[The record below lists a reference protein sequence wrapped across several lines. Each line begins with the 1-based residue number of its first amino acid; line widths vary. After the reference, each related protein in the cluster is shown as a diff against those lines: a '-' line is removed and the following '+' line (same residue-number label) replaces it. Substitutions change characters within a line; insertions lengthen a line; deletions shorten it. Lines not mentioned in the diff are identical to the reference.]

1 MGRLPKWRLTVSVKA
16 IAWAFEQDL
25 PTTLKFVLV
34 ALADH
39 ANDEGMCWPGQ
50 GYVAAKTGLKRPT
63 VNSSIAKLV
72 ALGKMEAT
80 RRFDELG
87 RPRSSVY
94 RLCLKEG
101 GNVRNDDSVC
111 QPEASGYVSDDDKE
125 SSLRIIKGTE
135 DPAPR
140 NSESVSP
147 HELVEGWND
156 TCGPLGLP
164 TVRELSADRLTK
176 VRARLKEHPKI
187 FFWNDVLA
195 GIEKSTFLRGLSG
208 RNGDHKGWK
217 ASFDWLIE
225 NPTNCL
231 KIAEGQYNG

>member
-1 MGRLPKWRLTVSVKA
+1 MGGAGFLAVKNFERFQHYKNRNPPWIKFYASILFDYEFQSLPDKSKA
-16 IAWAFEQDL
+16 HLMLIWLLISQRHDHRIPNDARWIAQRIGATEKVDL
-25 PTTLKFVLV
+25 QILIDGGWLIS
-34 ALADH
+34 LADRYQPSING
-39 ANDEGMCWPGQ
+39 ASKSLEQ
-50 GYVAAKTGLKRPT
+50 SREETEEKRVEEKAP
-63 VNSSIAKLV
+63 
-72 ALGKMEAT
+72 
-80 RRFDELG
+80 DPEL
-87 RPRSSVY
+87 
-94 RLCLKEG
+94 
-101 GNVRNDDSVC
+101 
-111 QPEASGYVSDDDKE
+111 
-125 SSLRIIKGTE
+125 
-135 DPAPR
+135 
-140 NSESVSP
+140 VSP
-147 HELVEGWND
+147 QDLVEGWND

-176 VRARLKEHPKI
+176 VRARLKEHPKV